1 MLFSF
6 TYILIQYNSPLKI
19 NIGPSSRICGLRT
32 YYNSFEEK
40 KEADFAFDHHHFEN
54 IFYLQQKIYYKK
66 AKKLSEILSQ
76 LLFNL
81 KRIKSSKHSALEP

>member
-19 NIGPSSRICGLRT
+19 NTGPSSRICGLRT

-40 KEADFAFDHHHFEN
+40 K
-54 IFYLQQKIYYKK
+54 K
-66 AKKLSEILSQ
+66 
-76 LLFNL
+76 
-81 KRIKSSKHSALEP
+81 KRISLIILKIFFIYSKKFITKRPTNYQKFLVNYCLIGKE